1 VRRVSSDLV
10 ESSRGWSGRIHL
22 SGEANQRGRR
32 YSRSVVDDVAA
43 SVGAFRWVLPVV
55 AGLAAVAAV
64 LTDPGSAIENVV
76 AIGAVTPFV
85 VWAWW
90 PGRLSALALIPVIGA
105 AELFAQRSVA
115 LEPLMFL
122 VCIAAAVFAITE
134 RSLIAAAI
142 ATIPLFAIPYLV
154 ARTFDDEILY
164 GVWMMGIVL
173 SFVLGR
179 GFRRQVELASQ
190 LSAARDLLAR
200 QAVLDEKRRVARDVH
215 DLVGHG
221 LAAVLLHVTGAR
233 HLLRRDVDE
242 ADHALADAETVGRR
256 SLDEVRRTLTLLRGP
271 DAEGT
276 ALPPLPGAGDI
287 AEAVQAARAA
297 GVDAGFTLE
306 GDPRHVDP
314 VVGLSLH
321 RVAEEALANARR
333 HAPRA
338 VTDVVLSIE
347 DATVRLSVETIGP
360 LDADADANTPTDADR
375 PRYGLVGMRE
385 RMAAVGG
392 DFEAGPTPTGW
403 AVHCRAPLA
412 PSPSPAT

>member
-1 VRRVSSDLV
+1 
-10 ESSRGWSGRIHL
+10 
-22 SGEANQRGRR
+22 
-32 YSRSVVDDVAA
+32 VVGDVAA

-55 AGLAAVAAV
+55 AGLAAVSAV

-76 AIGAVTPFV
+76 AVAGVAAFV
-85 VWAWW
+85 VWAWR
-90 PGRLSALALIPVIGA
+90 PSRLTAFALVPVSGVV
-105 AELFAQRSVA
+105 EMFAQRSIA

-122 VCIAAAVFAITE
+122 VCIAATVIAITE
-134 RSLIAAAI
+134 RSFIVAGV
-142 ATIPLFAIPYLV
+142 ATLPALAIPYLV

-179 GFRRQVELASQ
+179 GFRRQVELTAQ
-190 LSAARDLLAR
+190 LSVARDLLAR

-233 HLLRRDVDE
+233 HLLRRDIDE
-242 ADHALADAETVGRR
+242 ADQALADAEAVGRR
-256 SLDEVRRTLTLLRGP
+256 SLGELRRTLTVLRVP
-271 DAEGT
+271 DADGIV
-276 ALPPLPGAGDI
+276 LPPLPGAADI
-287 AEAVQAARAA
+287 ADAVHAARAS
-297 GVDAGFTLE
+297 GVDVCFTLE
-306 GDPRHVDP
+306 GDPRQVDP

-338 VTDVVLSIE
+338 VTDVVLTVE
-347 DATVRLSVETIGP
+347 DDVVELSVVTSGP
-360 LDADADANTPTDADR
+360 LDADTDIEAASDDDR
-375 PRYGLVGMRE
+375 PRYGLVGMQE

-392 DFEAGPTPTGW
+392 EFEAGATPGGW
-403 AVHCRAPLA
+403 AVRCRAPLT
-412 PSPSPAT
+412 PTPSPAP

>member
-1 VRRVSSDLV
+1 
-10 ESSRGWSGRIHL
+10 
-22 SGEANQRGRR
+22 
-32 YSRSVVDDVAA
+32 VVGDVAA

-55 AGLAAVAAV
+55 AGLAAVSAV

-76 AIGAVTPFV
+76 AVAGVAAFV
-85 VWAWW
+85 VWAWR
-90 PGRLSALALIPVIGA
+90 PSRLTAFALVPVSGVV
-105 AELFAQRSVA
+105 EMFAQRSIA

-122 VCIAAAVFAITE
+122 VCIAATVIAITE
-134 RSLIAAAI
+134 RSFIVAGV
-142 ATIPLFAIPYLV
+142 ATLPALAIPYLV

-179 GFRRQVELASQ
+179 GFRRQVELTAQ

-233 HLLRRDVDE
+233 HLLRRDIDE
-242 ADHALADAETVGRR
+242 ADQALADAEAVGRR
-256 SLDEVRRTLTLLRGP
+256 SLGELRRTLTVLRVP
-271 DAEGT
+271 DADGIV
-276 ALPPLPGAGDI
+276 LPPLPGAADI
-287 AEAVQAARAA
+287 ADAVHAARAS
-297 GVDAGFTLE
+297 GVDVCFTLE
-306 GDPRHVDP
+306 GDPRQVDP

-338 VTDVVLSIE
+338 VTDVVLTVE
-347 DATVRLSVETIGP
+347 DDVVELSVVTSGP
-360 LDADADANTPTDADR
+360 LDADTDTEAASDEDR
-375 PRYGLVGMRE
+375 PRYGLVGMQE

-392 DFEAGPTPTGW
+392 EFEAGATPGGW
-403 AVHCRAPLA
+403 AVRCRAPLT
-412 PSPSPAT
+412 PTPSPAP

>member
-1 VRRVSSDLV
+1 
-10 ESSRGWSGRIHL
+10 
-22 SGEANQRGRR
+22 
-32 YSRSVVDDVAA
+32 VVGDVAA

-55 AGLAAVAAV
+55 AGLAAVSAV

-76 AIGAVTPFV
+76 AVAGVAAFV
-85 VWAWW
+85 VWAWR
-90 PGRLSALALIPVIGA
+90 PSRLTAFALVPVSGVV
-105 AELFAQRSVA
+105 EMFAQRSIA

-122 VCIAAAVFAITE
+122 VCIAATVIAITE
-134 RSLIAAAI
+134 RSFIVAGV
-142 ATIPLFAIPYLV
+142 ATLPALAIPYLV

-179 GFRRQVELASQ
+179 GFRRQVELTAQ

-233 HLLRRDVDE
+233 HLLRRDIDE
-242 ADHALADAETVGRR
+242 ADQALADAEAVGRR
-256 SLDEVRRTLTLLRGP
+256 SLGELRRTLTVLRVP
-271 DAEGT
+271 DADGIV
-276 ALPPLPGAGDI
+276 LPPLPGAADI
-287 AEAVQAARAA
+287 ADAVHAARAS
-297 GVDAGFTLE
+297 GVDVCFTLE
-306 GDPRHVDP
+306 GDPRQVDP

-338 VTDVVLSIE
+338 VTDVVLTVE
-347 DATVRLSVETIGP
+347 DDVVELSVVTSGP
-360 LDADADANTPTDADR
+360 LDADTDIEAASDDDR
-375 PRYGLVGMRE
+375 PRYGLVGMQE

-392 DFEAGPTPTGW
+392 EFEAGATPGGW
-403 AVHCRAPLA
+403 AVRCRAPLT
-412 PSPSPAT
+412 PTPSPAP

>member
-1 VRRVSSDLV
+1 
-10 ESSRGWSGRIHL
+10 
-22 SGEANQRGRR
+22 
-32 YSRSVVDDVAA
+32 VVGDVAA
-43 SVGAFRWVLPVV
+43 SVGAFRWVLPIV
-55 AGLAAVAAV
+55 AGLAAVLAV
-64 LTDPGSAIENVV
+64 LTDPGSAVENAV
-76 AIGAVTPFV
+76 ALAAVAPFV

-90 PGRLSALALIPVIGA
+90 PGRLTAFVLVPVTA
-105 AELFAQRSVA
+105 VAEMFAQQSVA
-115 LEPLMFL
+115 LEPLLFL
-122 VCIAAAVFAITE
+122 VCVAAVVIAISE
-134 RSLIAAAI
+134 RSLIVAAVGVFPA
-142 ATIPLFAIPYLV
+142 LAIPFIV
-154 ARTFDDEILY
+154 AQTFDDEILY
-164 GVWMMGIVL
+164 GVWMMGIIL

-242 ADHALADAETVGRR
+242 ADHALADAEAVGHR
-256 SLDEVRRTLTLLRGP
+256 SLDELRRTLTLLRVPG
-271 DAEGT
+271 AEGT
-276 ALPPLPGAGDI
+276 ALPPLPGAGEI
-287 AEAVQAARAA
+287 ADAVHAARAA
-297 GVDAGFTLE
+297 CVDACFTLE

-338 VTDVVLSIE
+338 VTDVVLTIE
-347 DATVRLSVETIGP
+347 DDTVRLSVESIGP
-360 LDADADANTPTDADR
+360 LAAGGDTDTPADADR

-392 DFEAGPTPTGW
+392 EVEVGPTPDGW
-403 AVHCRAPLA
+403 AVRCRAPLA

>member
-1 VRRVSSDLV
+1 V
-10 ESSRGWSGRIHL
+10 EAYWWGW
-22 SGEANQRGRR
+22 R
-32 YSRSVVDDVAA
+32 YPRCVVGGVAA

-55 AGLAAVAAV
+55 AGLAAVLAV
-64 LTDPGSAIENVV
+64 LTDPGSAVENAVALAAVV
-76 AIGAVTPFV
+76 PFV

-90 PGRLSALALIPVIGA
+90 PGRLTALALVPVTGA
-105 AELFAQRSVA
+105 AEMFAQQSVA
-115 LEPLMFL
+115 LEPLLFL
-122 VCIAAAVFAITE
+122 VCIAAVVIAITE
-134 RSLIAAAI
+134 RSPIVAAV
-142 ATIPLFAIPYLV
+142 ATFPALAIPFIV
-154 ARTFDDEILY
+154 AQTFDDEILY

-179 GFRRQVELASQ
+179 GFRRQVELAAQ

-221 LAAVLLHVTGAR
+221 LAAVLLQVTGAR

-242 ADHALADAETVGRR
+242 ADHALADAEAVGHR
-256 SLDEVRRTLTLLRGP
+256 SLDELRRTLTLLRVP

-276 ALPPLPGAGDI
+276 GLPPLPGAGDI
-287 AEAVQAARAA
+287 ADAVHAARVA
-297 GVDAGFTLE
+297 GVDACFTLE
-306 GDPRHVDP
+306 GDPSEVDP

-333 HAPRA
+333 HAPGA
-338 VTDVVLSIE
+338 VTDVVLTIE
-347 DATVRLSVETIGP
+347 DDTVRLSVESIGP
-360 LDADADANTPTDADR
+360 LEASADTDTRLDADR

-392 DFEAGPTPTGW
+392 ELEVGPTPDGW
-403 AVHCRAPLA
+403 AVRCRAPLA

>member
-1 VRRVSSDLV
+1 
-10 ESSRGWSGRIHL
+10 
-22 SGEANQRGRR
+22 
-32 YSRSVVDDVAA
+32 VVGGVAA
-43 SVGAFRWVLPVV
+43 SVGAFRWVLPIV

-76 AIGAVTPFV
+76 AIAAVAPFV

-90 PGRLSALALIPVIGA
+90 PGRLTALALIPTLGV
-105 AELFAQRSVA
+105 AEMFAQQSVA

-122 VCIAAAVFAITE
+122 VCIAGAVIAVTE
-134 RSLIAAAI
+134 RFPIAAAV
-142 ATIPLFAIPYLV
+142 ATLPLLAIPYLV
-154 ARTFDDEILY
+154 ARTFDEEILY

-179 GFRRQVELASQ
+179 GFRRQVELAAQ

-271 DAEGT
+271 ATEGT

-287 AEAVQAARAA
+287 ADAVQAARVA
-297 GVDAGFTLE
+297 GFDARFTLE
-306 GDPRHVDP
+306 GDLRHVDP
-314 VVGLSLH
+314 VVGLALH

-333 HAPRA
+333 HAPIA

-347 DATVRLSVETIGP
+347 DDTVRLSVETNGP
-360 LDADADANTPTDADR
+360 LAGNADTPADADR
-375 PRYGLVGMRE
+375 PRYGIVGMRE
-385 RMAAVGG
+385 RITAVGG

-412 PSPSPAT
+412 PSPSTASP